1 MSYIHKNER
10 FYAPCT
16 QRLRKSSKGYQTL
29 TISTIS
35 VILRYDQDWSLRP
48 CALWWI
54 FSGDWWYKSR
64 ARSPDSW
71 EGSTKETQI
80 QRQFRDAVQSPIGS
94 VVVFTAKRRED
105 DVSSDENRTFIRTEW
120 VFRYQPKMNRFFG
133 GRLSVLMPG
142 GIWAANIDE
151 VASMYYLPMIH
162 GFLISRGSMW
172 KFCLADVVVPN
183 NKEEVCRSKEIAHVH
198 HDLSWKEVVAGST
211 DGFIQI
217 ADNRRTHRFGDQK
230 SDAVWLMRE
239 GEKVPGQWPGSHAV
253 IQAASDA
260 WPVSHFPSGYVL
272 VTEQC
277 RMLVFSPS
285 GSWFVDPFR
294 SRKTERRGDVSH
306 MDCFG
311 QENRTFSMALWP
323 GKFTPCVSLSNF
335 CNARWKLGTSQNKT
349 S

>member
-80 QRQFRDAVQSPIGS
+80 RRQFRDAVQSPIGS
-94 VVVFTAKRRED
+94 VVVFTAKQPGRWCIVGREQDIHPDRMSVAISTEDKPIFWRAAISADAGQDLSSEHRRSCFHVLFAHD
-105 DVSSDENRTFIRTEW
+105 TWFLNF
-120 VFRYQPKMNRFFG
+120 KRF
-133 GRLSVLMPG
+133 
-142 GIWAANIDE
+142 
-151 VASMYYLPMIH
+151 
-162 GFLISRGSMW
+162 MW

-260 WPVSHFPSGYVL
+260 RPVSHFPSGYVL

-277 RMLVFSPS
+277 RMIVFSPS